1 MKRLLFLF
9 LGLTWILSANNYST
23 AQCLVP
29 AMVWNTP
36 TATTNSIT
44 ATYPTVPGAA
54 WYEFQY
60 KQSSSGTWIS
70 AGTLSAGLTS
80 KTFTGLLT
88 STSYDIRG
96 RSMCSGGTAGVWS
109 TILTQSTTSPLACEL
124 PAVLSQ
130 SAITNTSAT
139 FTWPAIAGAGWYEF
153 RYKLVSSGTWISG
166 GTIAAPGTSKTQAG
180 LAAYSNYEIQ
190 TRTFCNTSQYSNW
203 SSSTLFT
210 TTVNPPTLSASTV
223 NSNNA
228 TVTWTAVP
236 NALWYELKIKPA
248 TGPWVSAGTMTGS
261 ATSKVFTGLAAN
273 VSYQVQARTFGPGSV
288 ASPWGTILNFTTI
301 SPVDCQTPP
310 SISASTINATN
321 ATISWPAV
329 NLAAWYEIEYKT
341 AASGTW
347 IYAGTLGSSAT
358 SKILNNLTGN
368 TNYNVRAR
376 TYCSNGLASNW
387 MTLNFTTITAA
398 GCELPPV
405 IALDSTNASTAFIS
419 WPAVVGVAW
428 YEFRYKLTSSG
439 TWISAGTLSSTGIK
453 KVLTGLSAS
462 STYDFQAR
470 SFCSNGQPSAWSTV
484 LQFTTGSSAI
494 GTRPVVTAEQSSTEK
509 SEAIAADF
517 NQEVLIF
524 PNPTNGLINLETT
537 FEIASTNVVVRVVDM
552 TGRVVLEKTNM
563 AEEGVNTFLVNLSDL
578 NAGMYAVELYNNSAF
593 INRSSILK
601 K

>member
-9 LGLTWILSANNYST
+9 LGLTWILSANSYST
-23 AQCLVP
+23 AQCLLP

-36 TATTNSIT
+36 TATTNTIT
-44 ATYPTVPGAA
+44 ATFTSVPGAA

-70 AGTLSAGLTS
+70 AGTLSSSATS
-80 KTFTGLLT
+80 KTFSGLL
-88 STSYDIRG
+88 SNTSYDFRG
-96 RSMCSGGTAGVWS
+96 RSMCSGGTAGVYS
-109 TILTQSTTSPLACEL
+109 TIVTHSTTAPAACEF

-130 SAITNTSAT
+130 SAITNTTAT
-139 FTWPAIAGAGWYEF
+139 FTWPAIAGASWYEF

-166 GTIAAPGTSKTQAG
+166 GTINAPGTTKVVSG
-180 LAAYSNYEIQ
+180 LAAFSNYEIQ
-190 TRTFCNTSQYSNW
+190 TRTFCSASMGSDW
-203 SSSTLFT
+203 GSSKLFT
-210 TTVNPPTLSASTV
+210 TTVNPPTLSTSII

-228 TVTWTAVP
+228 TITWSAIP
-236 NALWYELKIKPA
+236 SALWYEFMIKPS
-248 TGPWVSAGTMTGS
+248 TGPWVSAGTMSAS

-273 VSYQVQARTFGPGSV
+273 VSYQVQARTYGPGSI
-288 ASPWGTILNFTTI
+288 ASPWGTILNFTTV
-301 SPVDCQTPP
+301 SAVDCQAPP
-310 SISASTINATN
+310 TISASTINATN

-329 NLAAWYEIEYKT
+329 NLAAWYEFEYKT

-347 IYAGTLGSSAT
+347 ISAGSATSSAT
-358 SKILNNLTGN
+358 TKILSGLTGS
-368 TNYNVRAR
+368 TNYNVRSR
-376 TYCSNGLASNW
+376 TYCSDGLASNW
-387 MTLNFTTITAA
+387 MTLNFTTIAAA
-398 GCELPPV
+398 GCELPPAIV
-405 IALDSTNASTAFIS
+405 LDSTNASTAYIS

-439 TWISAGTLSSTGIK
+439 TWISAGTLSSSSVT
-453 KVLTGLSAS
+453 KVLSGLSAS

-470 SFCSNGQPSAWSTV
+470 SYCSNQQPSAWSTV
-484 LQFTTGSSAI
+484 LQFTTGSSSI
-494 GTRPVVTAEQSSTEK
+494 GTRPVVTAEQVDSEK
-509 SEAIAADF
+509 SETLTSAF
-517 NQEVLIF
+517 NQQVVVF

-537 FEIASTNVVVRVVDM
+537 FETASTNVVVRVVDM

-563 AEEGVNTFLVNLSDL
+563 VEEGINTILVNLSDL